1 MMTNLVLLFS
11 FVAPFANAQT
21 TCPAGQ
27 VWSTSMGM
35 CMTTPTCPSG
45 QHYDSS
51 MGMCMPDATPA
62 PTPTCP
68 AGQFWDTSMGTGMC
82 MPIPA
87 PTTFRG
93 ISRNIFSITCVTCHA
108 AHDPDPAEAK
118 IDLSSY
124 ASMMTCN
131 QMTGSSHAPFII
143 PGDPDH
149 SKLYI
154 AVQTGKMP
162 TTESGASG
170 QPLTAAQIQ
179 NIYDWI
185 KAGALNN

>member
-1 MMTNLVLLFS
+1 MMTKLVLLFS

-21 TCPAGQ
+21 TCPVGQ
-27 VWSTSMGM
+27 VWSTSM
-35 CMTTPTCPSG
+35 
-45 QHYDSS
+45 
-51 MGMCMPDATPA
+51 
-62 PTPTCP
+62 
-68 AGQFWDTSMGTGMC
+68 GMC

-93 ISRNIFSITCVTCHA
+93 ISRNIFLTTCITCHA
-108 AHDPDPAEAK
+108 SHDGDPAEAK
-118 IDLSSY
+118 IELTNY
-124 ASMMTCN
+124 AVMMTCN
-131 QMTGSSHAPFII
+131 QMTGTTHAPFII
-143 PGDPDH
+143 PGDPEH

-162 TTESGASG
+162 TTESGAPG
-170 QPLTAAQIQ
+170 QSLTASQIQ